1 MHSFKVIENETKII
15 ILCLQFV
22 MKLGICEA
30 KLVGGYFLWFVTK
43 SFLVTVLLQP
53 ASYVPFAITVVVQCN
68 NFSDYTIAKVSE
80 KIFIKELL
88 GSLIRGW
95 VNVQSNRI
103 SEGR

>member
-1 MHSFKVIENETKII
+1 MVALIQIS
-15 ILCLQFV
+15 LQFV

-53 ASYVPFAITVVVQCN
+53 ASYVPFAITAVVQCY

-80 KIFIKELL
+80 KRYL
-88 GSLIRGW
+88 
-95 VNVQSNRI
+95 
-103 SEGR
+103 